1 LADIVN
7 NLPPSVVWEAVHS
20 HSHLIQEA
28 SWTGLL
34 DFRTCSWD
42 DEAVDLVQTC
52 PGITR
57 YEELFEEGD
66 EVYKDDDIELLPPLA
81 DFDVRLPFLREG
93 VPKFNHDGSGN
104 VYWERWPEFRSHLL
118 SQFLGIDDSA

>member
-1 LADIVN
+1 MD
-7 NLPPSVVWEAVHS
+7 
-20 HSHLIQEA
+20 
-28 SWTGLL
+28 GLL

-66 EVYKDDDIELLPPLA
+66 EVYKDDDI
-81 DFDVRLPFLREG
+81 VR
-93 VPKFNHDGSGN
+93 
-104 VYWERWPEFRSHLL
+104 
-118 SQFLGIDDSA
+118 

>member
-28 SWTGLL
+28 SLRLL

-81 DFDVRLPFLREG
+81 DFDVRLPF
-93 VPKFNHDGSGN
+93 
-104 VYWERWPEFRSHLL
+104 
-118 SQFLGIDDSA
+118 